1 MAERRM
7 FSKSIIQSDAFLDMP
22 LSSQALYFQLGME
35 ADDDGFVN
43 SPKRTQKL
51 INANEDDLKL
61 LLAKSFLIDMGD
73 GIVVIKHWK
82 MNNYIQ
88 KDRYRPTVYRDKI
101 KLLYT
106 KENGGYTLDKTQC
119 IQSVSNLDTQV
130 SIGKVSIG
138 KVSIGKDIKEDSKL
152 EESFSPS
159 KDFNSLIKEKYKDN
173 KRYQAQLEELEK
185 HNAKHSK
192 VLEDGSILIG
202 DELPD

>member
-7 FSKSIIQSDAFLDMP
+7 FSKSIVQSDAFLDMP

-88 KDRYRPTVYRDKI
+88 KDRYRSTVYRDKI

-138 KVSIGKDIKEDSKL
+138 KDIKEDCKL
-152 EESFSPS
+152 EDSSYPI
-159 KDFNSLIKEKYKDN
+159 DFNSLIKEKYNDKYSKYRKQMDELRN
-173 KRYQAQLEELEK
+173 KGI
-185 HNAKHSK
+185 K
-192 VLEDGSILIG
+192 VLEDGTTIIG

>member
-7 FSKSIIQSDAFLDMP
+7 FSKSIVQSDAFLDMP

-88 KDRYRPTVYRDKI
+88 KDRYRSTVYRDKI

-138 KVSIGKDIKEDSKL
+138 EVSIGKDIKEDCKL
-152 EESFSPS
+152 EDSSPT
-159 KDFNSLIKEKYKDN
+159 DFNSLIKEKYNDKYSKYRKQMDELRN
-173 KRYQAQLEELEK
+173 KGI
-185 HNAKHSK
+185 K
-192 VLEDGSILIG
+192 VLEDGTTIIG

>member
-1 MAERRM
+1 M

-88 KDRYRPTVYRDKI
+88 KDRYRSTVYRDKI

-138 KVSIGKDIKEDSKL
+138 EVSIGKDIKEDCKL
-152 EESFSPS
+152 EDSSPT
-159 KDFNSLIKEKYKDN
+159 DFNSLIKEKYNDKYSKYRKQMDELRN
-173 KRYQAQLEELEK
+173 KGI
-185 HNAKHSK
+185 K
-192 VLEDGSILIG
+192 VLEDGTTIIG